1 MTGVEVQPADIVEA
15 AVNACKRAAYVPMG
29 PDAPLGQVTRPAEW
43 DLDYMEILEAAQVIA
58 DGRVRDV
65 RPS

>member
-1 MTGVEVQPADIVEA
+1 MTGVEVQPADIVDA
-15 AVNACKRAAYVPMG
+15 AVKACKRAAMAGGSLQVPG
-29 PDAPLGQVTRPAEW
+29 LW
-43 DLDYMEILEAAQVIA
+43 DLTYSEILEEAQVIA

>member
-15 AVNACKRAAYVPMG
+15 AVNACKRAAYVPIG
-29 PDAPLGQVTRPAEW
+29 DDAPIGQVTPPAEW
-43 DLDYMEILEAAQVIA
+43 DLNYQEILEGAQVIA
-58 DGRVRDV
+58 DGRTRDV